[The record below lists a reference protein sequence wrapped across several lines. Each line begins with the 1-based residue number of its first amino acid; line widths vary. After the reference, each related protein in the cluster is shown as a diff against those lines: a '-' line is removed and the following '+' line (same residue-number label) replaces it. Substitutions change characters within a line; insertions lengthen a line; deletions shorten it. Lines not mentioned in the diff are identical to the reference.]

1 MKKGDII
8 TGRVDRVAFPN
19 RGLVRTE
26 EGTVTVKNTVEGQTV
41 EAQIQKKHG
50 EKRAEA
56 RLLRVIS
63 PSPLETAPR
72 CPHFGLCGG
81 CTWQSLPYEETIKL
95 KAQQVKALLD
105 QAVGEAEAAVR
116 RQAMDPAGE
125 GEMAQHLSNHEADGA
140 DTAHTPATD
149 ARYPMAAGDEE
160 AEETGSAHARKNIL
174 DIQSH
179 FDFQGIKPSPAVY
192 EYRNKMEFTF
202 GDEYRDGP
210 LAVGQHRRGGFYDIL
225 TVTDCCIVD
234 ADFRAILRATRDFW
248 GQRYADRA
256 VTYYHRMRHQGFLRH
271 LLIRKARH
279 TGEILVD
286 LVTTTQEE
294 HAEDIRLWVETLLD
308 LPLDGTIRGIL
319 HTRNDSLADAVI
331 DQGTEILFGEDS
343 FTEELLGLKFRVTPF
358 SFFQTNSE
366 GAEVLYQTARDYL
379 QGICGT
385 GLKEVSIRHLQT
397 DNGADGTIVPIREE
411 SHSGISSACAA
422 KSEAVERETED
433 GEAEAAAQDA
443 CHTKAGEPEDA
454 DRKPVLFDLYSGTG
468 TISQLMAKSARKVV
482 GVEIVE
488 EAVQAARENAAMNGI
503 TNCEFIAGDVLKVI
517 DQIPDKPD
525 VIVLDPPRDGI
536 HPKALPKI
544 LKYQVPNILYISC
557 KPTSLARDIP
567 AFYLAGYRL
576 QKAVCVD
583 MFPWTTG
590 VETVCLLSNTQKKKS
605 YVTLDVEMKDYHR
618 IVGDRKT
625 SDKPA
630 GK

>member
-26 EGTVTVKNTVEGQTV
+26 QGTVTVRNTVEGQTV

-72 CPHFGLCGG
+72 CPHFGVCGG
-81 CTWQSLPYEETIKL
+81 CTWQNLPYEETTKL

-105 QAVGEAEAAVR
+105 QAVGEAEAAVKR
-116 RQAMDPAGE
+116 TTPDPENSGW
-125 GEMAQHLSNHEADGA
+125 MAQNPSG
-140 DTAHTPATD
+140 
-149 ARYPMAAGDEE
+149 
-160 AEETGSAHARKNIL
+160 
-174 DIQSH
+174 SH
-179 FDFQGIKPSPAVY
+179 FDFQGIKTSPAVY

-234 ADFRAILRATRDFW
+234 ADFRAILRSTRDFW
-248 GQRYADRA
+248 GQRYADKA
-256 VTYYHRMRHQGFLRH
+256 VTCYHRMRHQGFLRH

-294 HAEDIRLWVETLLD
+294 HAEDIRLWAETLLA
-308 LPLDGTIRGIL
+308 LPLEGTIRGIL
-319 HTRNDSLADAVI
+319 HTHNDSLADAVI

-343 FTEELLGLKFRVTPF
+343 FTEEILGLKFRVTPF

-366 GAEVLYQTARDYL
+366 GAEVLYQTAREYL
-379 QGICGT
+379 QSICGT
-385 GLKEVSIRHLQT
+385 GMDDRK
-397 DNGADGTIVPIREE
+397 
-411 SHSGISSACAA
+411 
-422 KSEAVERETED
+422 
-433 GEAEAAAQDA
+433 AEAAAQEDCPA
-443 CHTKAGEPEDA
+443 KAGEPGGA

-544 LKYQVPNILYISC
+544 LQYQVPNILYISC

-583 MFPWTTG
+583 MFPWTAG
-590 VETVCLLSNTQKKKS
+590 IETVVLLTHRNVKADS
-605 YVTLDVEMKDYHR
+605 YVDVSLDMDEY
-618 IVGDRKT
+618 RKMT
-625 SDKPA
+625 NK
-630 GK
+630 G

>member
-26 EGTVTVKNTVEGQTV
+26 QGTVTVKNTVEGQTV

-81 CTWQSLPYEETIKL
+81 CTWQNLPYEETIRL

-116 RQAMDPAGE
+116 RTISDPESSG
-125 GEMAQHLSNHEADGA
+125 GMAQDPSD
-140 DTAHTPATD
+140 
-149 ARYPMAAGDEE
+149 DET
-160 AEETGSAHARKNIL
+160 EETEPAHVRKNIV
-174 DIQSH
+174 DVQSH

-192 EYRNKMEFTF
+192 GYRNKMEFTF

-234 ADFRAILRATRDFW
+234 ADFRAILRSTRDFW
-248 GQRYADRA
+248 GKRYADKA

-294 HAEDIRLWVETLLD
+294 HAEDIRAWVEMLLA
-308 LPLDGTIRGIL
+308 LPLEGTIRGIL

-343 FTEELLGLKFRVTPF
+343 FTEELLGLQFRVTPF

-366 GAEVLYQTARDYL
+366 GAEVLYQTAREYL
-379 QGICGT
+379 QGVCGISS
-385 GLKEVSIRHLQT
+385 KAASIHHFQT
-397 DNGADGTIVPIREE
+397 DIGAAGADVPIREKA
-411 SHSGISSACAA
+411 HSGVSPVCAA
-422 KSEAVERETED
+422 ENAARGIEMED
-433 GEAEAAAQDA
+433 GKAEADAQEA
-443 CHTKAGEPEDA
+443 CRTKAGESGGAE
-454 DRKPVLFDLYSGTG
+454 REPVLFDLYSGTG
-468 TISQLMAKSARKVV
+468 TISQLMAKSARKVI

-488 EAVQAARENAAMNGI
+488 EAVQAARENAAVNGL
-503 TNCEFIAGDVLKVI
+503 TNCEFIAGDVLTVI

-544 LKYQVPNILYISC
+544 LQYQVPNILYISC

-590 VETVCLLSNTQKKKS
+590 VETVVLLSQRRPDTTIDVNLDISELEVPKAETKATYEEIKS
-605 YVTLDVEMKDYHR
+605 
-618 IVGDRKT
+618 
-625 SDKPA
+625 
-630 GK
+630 

>member
-26 EGTVTVKNTVEGQTV
+26 QGTVTVKNTVEGQTV

-72 CPHFGLCGG
+72 CPHFGVCGG
-81 CTWQSLPYEETIKL
+81 CTWQNLPYEETTKL

-105 QAVGEAEAAVR
+105 QAVGEAEAAVKR
-116 RQAMDPAGE
+116 TTPDPENSGW
-125 GEMAQHLSNHEADGA
+125 MAQNPSG
-140 DTAHTPATD
+140 
-149 ARYPMAAGDEE
+149 
-160 AEETGSAHARKNIL
+160 
-174 DIQSH
+174 SH
-179 FDFQGIKPSPAVY
+179 FDFQGIKTSPAVY

-234 ADFRAILRATRDFW
+234 ADFRAILRSTRDFW
-248 GQRYADRA
+248 GQRYADKA
-256 VTYYHRMRHQGFLRH
+256 VTCYHRMRHQGFLRH

-294 HAEDIRLWVETLLD
+294 HAEDIRLWAETLLA
-308 LPLDGTIRGIL
+308 LPLEGTIRGIL
-319 HTRNDSLADAVI
+319 HTHNDSLADAVI

-343 FTEELLGLKFRVTPF
+343 FTEEILGLKFRVTPF

-366 GAEVLYQTARDYL
+366 GAEVLYQTAREYL

-385 GLKEVSIRHLQT
+385 GMDDRKT
-397 DNGADGTIVPIREE
+397 
-411 SHSGISSACAA
+411 
-422 KSEAVERETED
+422 
-433 GEAEAAAQDA
+433 EAAAQED
-443 CHTKAGEPEDA
+443 CHPRTGECDA
-454 DRKPVLFDLYSGTG
+454 DRRPVLFDLYSGTG

-488 EAVQAARENAAMNGI
+488 EAVQAARENAAVNGL

-536 HPKALPKI
+536 HLLQAH
-544 LKYQVPNILYISC
+544 
-557 KPTSLARDIP
+557 KPG
-567 AFYLAGYRL
+567 AGYS
-576 QKAVCVD
+576 CV
-583 MFPWTTG
+583 
-590 VETVCLLSNTQKKKS
+590 LSRRIPPAEGS
-605 YVTLDVEMKDYHR
+605 LRGYVPVDS
-618 IVGDRKT
+618 GDRDGMSFVQT
-625 SDKPA
+625 LGSETTYQCSS
-630 GK
+630 GYG

>member
-26 EGTVTVKNTVEGQTV
+26 QGTVTVRNTVEGQTV

-72 CPHFGLCGG
+72 CPHFGVCGG
-81 CTWQSLPYEETIKL
+81 CTWQNLPYEETTKL

-105 QAVGEAEAAVR
+105 QAVGEAEAAVKR
-116 RQAMDPAGE
+116 TTPDPENSGW
-125 GEMAQHLSNHEADGA
+125 MAQNPSG
-140 DTAHTPATD
+140 
-149 ARYPMAAGDEE
+149 
-160 AEETGSAHARKNIL
+160 
-174 DIQSH
+174 SH
-179 FDFQGIKPSPAVY
+179 FDFQGIKTSPAVY

-248 GQRYADRA
+248 GQRYADKE
-256 VTYYHRMRHQGFLRH
+256 VTCYHRMRHQGFLRH

-294 HAEDIRLWVETLLD
+294 HAEDIRLWAETLLA
-308 LPLDGTIRGIL
+308 LPLEGTIRGIL
-319 HTRNDSLADAVI
+319 HTHNDSMADAVI

-343 FTEELLGLKFRVTPF
+343 FTEEILGLKFRVTPF

-366 GAEVLYQTARDYL
+366 GAEVLYQTAREYL

-385 GLKEVSIRHLQT
+385 GMDDRKT
-397 DNGADGTIVPIREE
+397 
-411 SHSGISSACAA
+411 
-422 KSEAVERETED
+422 
-433 GEAEAAAQDA
+433 EAAAQEDCPA
-443 CHTKAGEPEDA
+443 KAGEPGGA

-488 EAVQAARENAAMNGI
+488 EAVQAARENAALNGL

-544 LKYQVPNILYISC
+544 LQYQVPNILYISC

-583 MFPWTTG
+583 MFPWTAG
-590 VETVCLLSNTQKKKS
+590 IETVCLLSKLSEVKQHISVQVDMDELDLTAAESKATYEEIQEWVQEKYGFHVTHLNIAKVKRKHGIIERENYNKPKS
-605 YVTLDVEMKDYHR
+605 PDSKQPGCSED
-618 IVGDRKT
+618 KT
-625 SDKPA
+625 RAIEAALKHFQMI
-630 GK
+630 

>member
-26 EGTVTVKNTVEGQTV
+26 QGTVTVRNTVEGQTV

-72 CPHFGLCGG
+72 CPHFGVCGG
-81 CTWQSLPYEETIKL
+81 CTWQNLPYEETTKL

-105 QAVGEAEAAVR
+105 QAVGEAEAAVKR
-116 RQAMDPAGE
+116 TTPDPENSGW
-125 GEMAQHLSNHEADGA
+125 MAQNPSG
-140 DTAHTPATD
+140 
-149 ARYPMAAGDEE
+149 
-160 AEETGSAHARKNIL
+160 
-174 DIQSH
+174 SH
-179 FDFQGIKPSPAVY
+179 FDFQGIKTSPAVY

-234 ADFRAILRATRDFW
+234 ADFRAILRSTRDFW
-248 GQRYADRA
+248 GQRYADKA
-256 VTYYHRMRHQGFLRH
+256 VTCYHRMRHQGFLRH

-294 HAEDIRLWVETLLD
+294 HAEDIRMWTEALLA
-308 LPLDGTIRGIL
+308 LPLEGTIRGIL
-319 HTRNDSLADAVI
+319 HTHNDSLADAVI

-343 FTEELLGLKFRVTPF
+343 FTEEILGLKFRVTPF

-366 GAEVLYQTARDYL
+366 GAEVLYQTAREYL

-385 GLKEVSIRHLQT
+385 GMDDRKT
-397 DNGADGTIVPIREE
+397 
-411 SHSGISSACAA
+411 
-422 KSEAVERETED
+422 
-433 GEAEAAAQDA
+433 EAAAQED
-443 CHTKAGEPEDA
+443 CHPRAGECDA
-454 DRKPVLFDLYSGTG
+454 DRRPVLFDLYSGTG

-503 TNCEFIAGDVLKVI
+503 TNCDFIAGDVLKVI

-544 LKYQVPNILYISC
+544 LQYQVPNILYISC

-583 MFPWTTG
+583 MFPWTAG
-590 VETVCLLSNTQKKKS
+590 IETVVQLSKGNISSQNVRVEFSLEDMDMSRFQQGATYEQIQEWVQEKYGFHVTHLNIAKTKRKCGITERINYNLPKS
-605 YVTLDVEMKDYHR
+605 ENSKSPGTPKEKEEAIIDAFRHFQM
-618 IVGDRKT
+618 I
-625 SDKPA
+625 
-630 GK
+630 

>member
-63 PSPLETAPR
+63 PSPLEITPR

-81 CTWQSLPYEETIKL
+81 CTWQSLPYEETTKL

-116 RQAMDPAGE
+116 RKAMGPENDGD
-125 GEMAQHLSNHEADGA
+125 MAQHLSNDEADGA
-140 DTAHTPATD
+140 DTAHTPETD

-160 AEETGSAHARKNIL
+160 EEKTGSAHASKNIL

-286 LVTTTQEE
+286 LVTATQEE
-294 HAEDIRLWVETLLD
+294 HAEDIRLWVETLLA

-331 DQGTEILFGEDS
+331 DQGTEILHGEDS

-468 TISQLMAKSARKVV
+468 TISQLMAKSAQKVV

-590 VETVCLLSNTQKKKS
+590 VETVVLLSNKNAKSDCVEIGVDADDYYKIKDGEKK
-605 YVTLDVEMKDYHR
+605 
-618 IVGDRKT
+618 
-625 SDKPA
+625 
-630 GK
+630 

>member
-1 MKKGDII
+1 MKSEAIQGGSPSSVQGHLAVTEKETRGIDMKKGDII

-26 EGTVTVKNTVEGQTV
+26 QGTVTVKNTVEGQTV

-72 CPHFGLCGG
+72 CPHFGVCGG
-81 CTWQSLPYEETIKL
+81 CTWQNLPYEETTKL

-105 QAVGEAEAAVR
+105 QAVGEAEAAVKR
-116 RQAMDPAGE
+116 TTPDPENSGW
-125 GEMAQHLSNHEADGA
+125 MAQNPSG
-140 DTAHTPATD
+140 
-149 ARYPMAAGDEE
+149 
-160 AEETGSAHARKNIL
+160 
-174 DIQSH
+174 SH
-179 FDFQGIKPSPAVY
+179 FDFQGIKTSPAVY

-234 ADFRAILRATRDFW
+234 ADFRAILRSTRDFW
-248 GQRYADRA
+248 GQRYADKV
-256 VTYYHRMRHQGFLRH
+256 VTCYHRMRHQGFLRH

-294 HAEDIRLWVETLLD
+294 HAEDIRLWAETLLA
-308 LPLDGTIRGIL
+308 LPLEGTIRGIL
-319 HTRNDSLADAVI
+319 HTHNDSLADAVI

-343 FTEELLGLKFRVTPF
+343 FTEEILGLKFRVTPF

-366 GAEVLYQTARDYL
+366 GAEVLYQTAREYL

-385 GLKEVSIRHLQT
+385 GMDDRKT
-397 DNGADGTIVPIREE
+397 
-411 SHSGISSACAA
+411 
-422 KSEAVERETED
+422 
-433 GEAEAAAQDA
+433 EAAAQED
-443 CHTKAGEPEDA
+443 CHPKTGECDA
-454 DRKPVLFDLYSGTG
+454 DRRPVLFDLYSGTG

-488 EAVQAARENAAMNGI
+488 EAVQAARENAAVNGL

-544 LKYQVPNILYISC
+544 LQYQVPNILYISC

-567 AFYLAGYRL
+567 ACYLAGYRL

-590 VETVCLLSNTQKKKS
+590 IETCVLLCRQK
-605 YVTLDVEMKDYHR
+605 
-618 IVGDRKT
+618 
-625 SDKPA
+625 
-630 GK
+630 

>member
-26 EGTVTVKNTVEGQTV
+26 QGTVTVKNTVEGQTV

-72 CPHFGLCGG
+72 CPHFGVCGG
-81 CTWQSLPYEETIKL
+81 CTWQNLPYEETTKL

-105 QAVGEAEAAVR
+105 QAVGEAEAAVKR
-116 RQAMDPAGE
+116 TTPDPENSGW
-125 GEMAQHLSNHEADGA
+125 MAQNPSG
-140 DTAHTPATD
+140 
-149 ARYPMAAGDEE
+149 
-160 AEETGSAHARKNIL
+160 
-174 DIQSH
+174 SH
-179 FDFQGIKPSPAVY
+179 FDFQGIKTSPAVY

-234 ADFRAILRATRDFW
+234 ADFRAILRSTRDFW
-248 GQRYADRA
+248 GQRYADKV
-256 VTYYHRMRHQGFLRH
+256 VTCYHRMRHQGFLRH

-294 HAEDIRLWVETLLD
+294 HAEDIRLWAETLLA
-308 LPLDGTIRGIL
+308 LPLEGTIRGIL
-319 HTRNDSLADAVI
+319 HTHNDSLADAVI

-343 FTEELLGLKFRVTPF
+343 FTEEILGLKFRVTPF

-385 GLKEVSIRHLQT
+385 GLKEVSIRHVQT
-397 DNGADGTIVPIREE
+397 DNGADGTNAPIREK

-422 KSEAVERETED
+422 QED
-433 GEAEAAAQDA
+433 CHPRTGE
-443 CHTKAGEPEDA
+443 CDA
-454 DRKPVLFDLYSGTG
+454 DRRPVLFDLYSGTG

-488 EAVQAARENAAMNGI
+488 EAVQAARENAAVNGL

-544 LKYQVPNILYISC
+544 LQYQVPNILYISC

-583 MFPWTTG
+583 MFPWTAG
-590 VETVCLLSNTQKKKS
+590 IETVILLSNKNAKSDCVEIGVDADHYYKIKDGEKK
-605 YVTLDVEMKDYHR
+605 
-618 IVGDRKT
+618 
-625 SDKPA
+625 
-630 GK
+630 